1 MNIPTPSPSV
11 KTINAMVED
20 FDFSAIRL
28 PGVAELRVQYAPT
41 DGFTTLGFGEHRAR
55 IVTYLQW
62 GRHGF
67 SQPYQPIQELR
78 FVSSTIRTGAPDF
91 RSLLHTA
98 YYEVVEMAN
107 ASILE
112 EEKSVLYAQ
121 LRWMPDPPRY
131 PESHLPAEEKAQVAK
146 GEYCGRLMF
155 LYAYELPHN
164 PDYSDRP

>member
-1 MNIPTPSPSV
+1 MNIPIPNPSV
-11 KTINAMVED
+11 ETINAMLKD

-41 DGFTTLGFGEHRAR
+41 EGFTTPGFGEHRAR

-67 SQPYQPIQELR
+67 SQPYQPVQELY
-78 FVSSTIRTGAPDF
+78 FVSSAIRLGAPDF

-98 YYEVVEMAN
+98 YYEVIEMAN
-107 ASILE
+107 ASILKE
-112 EEKSVLYAQ
+112 GQNVLYAQ
-121 LRWMPDPPRY
+121 LRWLPDPPRAVIR
-131 PESHLPAEEKAQVAK
+131 PAESHLAVKLTHLPEADC
-146 GEYCGRLMF
+146 CGRLMF

-164 PDYSDRP
+164 PDYP

>member
-1 MNIPTPSPSV
+1 MNIPIPNPSV

-41 DGFTTLGFGEHRAR
+41 EGFTTPGFGEHRAR

-67 SQPYQPIQELR
+67 SQPYQPIQELH
-78 FVSSTIRTGAPDF
+78 FASSTIRLGAPDF

-98 YYEVVEMAN
+98 YYEVVEIAN
-107 ASILE
+107 ESILK

-121 LRWMPDPPRY
+121 LRWLPDPPRA
-131 PESHLPAEEKAQVAK
+131 PSVAEEDR
-146 GEYCGRLMF
+146 CGRLMF
-155 LYAYELPHN
+155 LYSYELPHN
-164 PDYSDRP
+164 PDQNP